1 MAIYTDEQIFEE
13 ILNFLEF
20 RKTIMKNPYVIVG
33 ERFKDM
39 LEQKYILEGKAYLV
53 EDVNGNYRFTS
64 LEKEQVIVI
73 Q

>member
-20 RKTIMKNPYVIVG
+20 RKTIMENPYVIVG

>member
-39 LEQKYILEGKAYLV
+39 LEQKYILESKAYLV